1 MENYL
6 LLLFLMGKGKEIDE
20 IGQRE
25 KEERG
30 EERECDSFYVINYI
44 LNKIF

>member
-25 KEERG
+25 RERG
-30 EERECDSFYVINYI
+30 ERRGEGV
-44 LNKIF
+44 